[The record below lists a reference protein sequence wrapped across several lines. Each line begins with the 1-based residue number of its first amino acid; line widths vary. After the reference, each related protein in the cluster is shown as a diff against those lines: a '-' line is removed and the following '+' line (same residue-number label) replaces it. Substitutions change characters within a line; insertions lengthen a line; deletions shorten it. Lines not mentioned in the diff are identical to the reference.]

1 MSRLTDFI
9 IVQRKWLFSI
19 ALIFLCLGGIILPLP
34 QLNGSLSGFELQNN
48 ESFQNLNRLNDLF
61 GEQSSVYLQIIP
73 SNDDLDEIRK
83 DSRELTQKIRSEYP
97 NAQISSPFDYLKYL
111 ELGGADERMGL
122 TAYLEKMAQL
132 PVIQKLVANDRKSCL
147 MVVSLDDGANIDVNF
162 FNQLVSIELAGIESM
177 RIMSSAHLQDAIE
190 KHIGGDIVLVVSFIL
205 GFFILFIS
213 LVFRDWR
220 VFLFCAFVIMAPVGV
235 SLWLFGLL
243 GIDVSLIGLMVFP
256 IVLILSLSD
265 ALHLLAGYI
274 SQAGE
279 NSIARATCVVNRYI
293 VPSFYSSATTSV
305 AFLSFYIFNESKYI
319 QEFGL
324 ITALALMIE
333 FLLAFALSPYLL
345 VWLNP
350 SKIYEAKIYSVS
362 YFFSDNKKWISY
374 SLLGI
379 SLISLLFIPELT
391 VRSDAE
397 VFFPKNSQ
405 IRETHDE
412 FRENFYSSITLNV
425 LIESLNDSNDEEY
438 IDYLH
443 ACTEAFR
450 ASPDVRFVVSPV
462 DRVPLQSRFGLPVDL
477 FKLLGTKNPYQ
488 ISELGVSRIELS
500 FKDANDVTVFSNN
513 HFHEVLPPTPPGIKV
528 SQISPSLLI
537 EEVNESVSMSLI
549 KSLAMAG
556 AFIFLMILIMTRS
569 VSASL
574 LGLVPNLIPIGFMI
588 LIFYLLKLDIN
599 MVSAL
604 SAVICIGL
612 LDDDTIHILYRR
624 LRLKE
629 DLKELS
635 FSVLSSGLILSIC
648 FGFFL
653 ITSFEP
659 IRTFGWVSAM
669 VFIIGVVSELTLMQW
684 VINWITK
691 KYSND
696 A

>member
-1 MSRLTDFI
+1 MRRLTNFI

-19 ALIFLCLGGIILPLP
+19 ALIFLCLGGIVLPLP
-34 QLNGSLSGFELQNN
+34 QLNGSLSGFELQDN
-48 ESFQNLNRLNDLF
+48 EPFQNLNRLNDLF

-83 DSRELTQKIRSEYP
+83 DSKELTKKIRSEYP
-97 NAQISSPFDYLKYL
+97 NAQISSPFDFLKYL
-111 ELGGADERMGL
+111 GLGGPQQPITL
-122 TAYLEKMAQL
+122 TAYLDKMAQV
-132 PVIQKLVANDRKSCL
+132 PVIQKLVARDRKSCL
-147 MVVSLDDGANIDVNF
+147 MVVSFDDEANIDVDF
-162 FNQLVSIELAGIESM
+162 FNQLALIELASIESI
-177 RIMSSAHLQDAIE
+177 RIMSSAHLEDSIE
-190 KHIGGDIVLVVSFIL
+190 EYIGRDIVLVVSFIL

-220 VFLFCAFVIMAPVGV
+220 VFLFCAFVIIAPVGV

-243 GIDVSLIGLMVFP
+243 GIDVNLIALMVFP

-265 ALHLLAGYI
+265 ALHLLSGYI
-274 SQAGE
+274 SQVGE
-279 NSIARATCVVNRYI
+279 NSIARASSVVNRYI

-305 AFLSFYIFNESKYI
+305 AFLSFYFFNESEYI

-333 FLLAFALSPYLL
+333 FLLAFALGPFLL

-350 SKIYEAKIYSVS
+350 SKIHEAKIYSIS
-362 YFFSDNKKWISY
+362 SFFGDNKKWISY

-379 SLISLLFIPELT
+379 SLISLLFIRELT

-397 VFFPKNSQ
+397 VFFPKNSL

-425 LIESLNDSNDEEY
+425 LIESLNDSNDEEHN
-438 IDYLH
+438 DYLI
-443 ACTEAFR
+443 ACTDAFR

-477 FKLLGTKNPYQ
+477 FQLLGNRNPYQ
-488 ISELGVSRIELS
+488 ISELGVSRIELN
-500 FKDANDVTVFSNN
+500 FKDANDVVVFSKE
-513 HFHEVLPPTPPGIKV
+513 HFHEILPPAPPGIKV
-528 SQISPSLLI
+528 SQISPSLLM
-537 EEVNESVSMSLI
+537 EEVNESVSMSLVQ
-549 KSLAMAG
+549 SLATAG

-569 VSASL
+569 ISASL

-588 LIFYLLKLDIN
+588 LVFYLLKLDIN

-629 DLKELS
+629 DLEELS

-648 FGFFL
+648 FGFFMF
-653 ITSFEP
+653 TSFEP
-659 IRTFGWVSAM
+659 IRTFGWISAM
-669 VFIIGVVSELTLMQW
+669 VFIVGVISELTLMQW

-691 KYSND
+691 KYSHE

>member
-1 MSRLTDFI
+1 MKRLTNFI
-9 IVQRKWLFSI
+9 IVQRKWMFAI
-19 ALIFLCLGGIILPLP
+19 ALIFLCLGGIVFPLP

-48 ESFQNLNRLNDLF
+48 EPFQDLNRLNDLF

-73 SNDDLDEIRK
+73 SNDDLEEIRK
-83 DSRELTQKIRSEYP
+83 DSRELTKKIRSEYP

-111 ELGGADERMGL
+111 ELGGPKQPITL
-122 TAYLEKMAQL
+122 TAYLDKMAQV
-132 PVIQKLVANDRKSCL
+132 PVIQKLVAKDRKSCL
-147 MVVSLDDGANIDVNF
+147 MVVSFDDEANIDVDF
-162 FNQLVSIELAGIESM
+162 FNQLALIELASIESI
-177 RIMSSAHLQDAIE
+177 RIMSSAHLEDSIE
-190 KHIGGDIVLVVSFIL
+190 QHIGRDIVLVVSFIL

-220 VFLFCAFVIMAPVGV
+220 VFLFCAFVIIAPVGV

-243 GIDVSLIGLMVFP
+243 GIDVNLIALMVFP

-265 ALHLLAGYI
+265 ALHLLSGYI
-274 SQAGE
+274 SQVGE
-279 NSIARATCVVNRYI
+279 NSIARASSVVNRYI

-305 AFLSFYIFNESKYI
+305 AFLSFYFFNESKYI

-324 ITALALMIE
+324 ITALALIIE
-333 FLLAFALSPYLL
+333 FLLAFALGPFLL

-350 SKIYEAKIYSVS
+350 SKIYEAKIYSIS
-362 YFFSDNKKWISY
+362 YFFGDNKKWISY

-379 SLISLLFIPELT
+379 SLVSLLIVRELT

-397 VFFPKNSQ
+397 VFFPKNSL
-405 IRETHDE
+405 IREVHDE

-438 IDYLH
+438 NDYLH

-450 ASPDVRFVVSPV
+450 ASSDVRFVVSPV
-462 DRVPLQSRFGLPVDL
+462 DRVPLQSRFGLPIDL
-477 FKLLGTKNPYQ
+477 FQLLGNRNPYQ

-500 FKDANDVTVFSNN
+500 FKDANDVAVFSKN

-528 SQISPSLLI
+528 SQISPSLLM

-549 KSLAMAG
+549 KSLATAG

-569 VSASL
+569 ISASL

-588 LIFYLLKLDIN
+588 LVFYLLKLDIN

-624 LRLKE
+624 LLLKE
-629 DLKELS
+629 DLEELS

-648 FGFFL
+648 FGFFM

-659 IRTFGWVSAM
+659 IRTFGWISSM
-669 VFIIGVVSELTLMQW
+669 VFMVGVISELTLMQW

-691 KYSND
+691 KYSNE

>member
-1 MSRLTDFI
+1 M
-9 IVQRKWLFSI
+9 
-19 ALIFLCLGGIILPLP
+19 
-34 QLNGSLSGFELQNN
+34 
-48 ESFQNLNRLNDLF
+48 
-61 GEQSSVYLQIIP
+61 
-73 SNDDLDEIRK
+73 
-83 DSRELTQKIRSEYP
+83 
-97 NAQISSPFDYLKYL
+97 
-111 ELGGADERMGL
+111 
-122 TAYLEKMAQL
+122 
-132 PVIQKLVANDRKSCL
+132 
-147 MVVSLDDGANIDVNF
+147 
-162 FNQLVSIELAGIESM
+162 
-177 RIMSSAHLQDAIE
+177 
-190 KHIGGDIVLVVSFIL
+190 
-205 GFFILFIS
+205 
-213 LVFRDWR
+213 
-220 VFLFCAFVIMAPVGV
+220 
-235 SLWLFGLL
+235 
-243 GIDVSLIGLMVFP
+243 
-256 IVLILSLSD
+256 
-265 ALHLLAGYI
+265 
-274 SQAGE
+274 
-279 NSIARATCVVNRYI
+279 
-293 VPSFYSSATTSV
+293 
-305 AFLSFYIFNESKYI
+305 
-319 QEFGL
+319 
-324 ITALALMIE
+324 
-333 FLLAFALSPYLL
+333 
-345 VWLNP
+345 
-350 SKIYEAKIYSVS
+350 
-362 YFFSDNKKWISY
+362 
-374 SLLGI
+374 
-379 SLISLLFIPELT
+379 
-391 VRSDAE
+391 
-397 VFFPKNSQ
+397 
-405 IRETHDE
+405 
-412 FRENFYSSITLNV
+412 
-425 LIESLNDSNDEEY
+425 
-438 IDYLH
+438 
-443 ACTEAFR
+443 
-450 ASPDVRFVVSPV
+450 
-462 DRVPLQSRFGLPVDL
+462 
-477 FKLLGTKNPYQ
+477 LGTKNPYQ

-549 KSLAMAG
+549 KSLEMAG